1 MRRLKEIYPAYADRV
16 GVLAVSYDPSATP
29 EEVVAE
35 LGAADWQ
42 WPAGQ
47 AVGTMTRDYRIII
60 SSIKVAF
67 DSRGV
72 IIYRG
77 GFGEGSDDDWRQVF
91 QNLAASR

>member
-1 MRRLKEIYPAYADRV
+1 MRRLKEIYPEYADRV
-16 GVLAVSYDPSATP
+16 GVLAVSYDPSATL
-29 EEVVAE
+29 EDIEAE
-35 LGAADWQ
+35 LGKAGWQ

-47 AVGTMTRDYRIII
+47 ALGTMTRDYRVII

-77 GFGEGSDDDWRQVF
+77 GFGEGSDDEWRQVF
-91 QNLAASR
+91 QNLVASR

>member
-1 MRRLKEIYPAYADRV
+1 M
-16 GVLAVSYDPSATP
+16 LAVSYDPSATL
-29 EEVVAE
+29 EEVVGE
-35 LGAADWQ
+35 LGKADWQ

-47 AVGTMTRDYRIII
+47 ALGTMTRDYRIII